1 MNLNIVITWI
11 NPQNIF
17 KIRNA
22 EAGDLKSRTKYDRE
36 NPHLSEKT
44 NLGKR
49 KAEKLRS
56 KALEFIVFLS
66 NH

>member
-49 KAEKLRS
+49 RAKVESSR
-56 KALEFIVFLS
+56 I
-66 NH
+66 HRTPI